1 MNGRGLRHCLCLF
14 VLVFTAI
21 LDLSLISVL
30 STSHNTV
37 SSPSTSSTSST
48 FPLLAVAY
56 GAYGGDAALPCIL
69 HFGMFIFY
77 QSPILKPFLSRKRDA
92 IRADPNRC
100 FLVISVS
107 RLSSSLPPA
116 YNDHDLLSNFIA
128 QPSVLCLDG
137 LDARSYGLR
146 TPGDNRSKITE
157 SQSIK

>member
-30 STSHNTV
+30 STSQNTV

-69 HFGMFIFY
+69 HFGMFNFY
-77 QSPILKPFLSRKRDA
+77 CVNGTIYRPRITNTAAGFSSFVCLRLSLLHEWFKAFSSGVYVVVFLM
-92 IRADPNRC
+92 
-100 FLVISVS
+100 FLVE
-107 RLSSSLPPA
+107 SLG
-116 YNDHDLLSNFIA
+116 F
-128 QPSVLCLDG
+128 V
-137 LDARSYGLR
+137 RSLE
-146 TPGDNRSKITE
+146 K
-157 SQSIK
+157 